1 MLNFEIMFKENL
13 EEFIN
18 KIISKIEDIST
29 FGTVLELI
37 DVSLIEKKKKII
49 MIYLKKNMN

>member
-18 KIISKIEDIST
+18 KIISKIEDIWT

>member
-37 DVSLIEKKKKII
+37 DVSLIEKKKR
-49 MIYLKKNMN
+49 LL